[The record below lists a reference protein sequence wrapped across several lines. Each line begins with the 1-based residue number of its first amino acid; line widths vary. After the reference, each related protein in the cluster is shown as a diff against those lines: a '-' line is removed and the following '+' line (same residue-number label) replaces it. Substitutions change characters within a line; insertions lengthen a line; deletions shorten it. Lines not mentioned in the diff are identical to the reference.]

1 MFELTPFVKRNHVT
15 TYDPF
20 RLFDEMERSFF
31 KGSELGDFRADIR
44 DTGDAYELEA
54 DLPGV
59 KKEDIKAELNDG
71 YLTVSA
77 ESNTSKDEK
86 DDNGKY
92 ICRERYSGSYS
103 RSFYVGDTVTEQ
115 DISAKF
121 ENGTLKLTVP
131 KKESLPEKQNKYI
144 AIG

>member
-59 KKEDIKAELNDG
+59 KKEDIKVDLDNN
-71 YLTVSA
+71 YLTISA
-77 ESNTSKDEK
+77 ERHAEKDEK
-86 DDNGKY
+86 DRKGNY
-92 ICRERYSGSYS
+92 VRRERSYGSYS
-103 RSFYVGDTVTEQ
+103 RSFDVTGVQTEQ
-115 DISAKF
+115 ITAEYTD
-121 ENGTLKLTVP
+121 GVLKLHLP
-131 KKESLPEKQNKYI
+131 KKQEALPTTRRLEI
-144 AIG
+144 R

>member
-59 KKEDIKAELNDG
+59 KKEDIKVDLDNN
-71 YLTVSA
+71 YLTISA
-77 ESNTSKDEK
+77 ERHAEKDEK
-86 DDNGKY
+86 DKKGHY
-92 ICRERYSGSYS
+92 VRRERSYGSYS
-103 RSFYVGDTVTEQ
+103 RSFDVTGVQTEQ
-115 DISAKF
+115 ITAEYTD
-121 ENGTLKLTVP
+121 GVLKLHLP
-131 KKESLPEKQNKYI
+131 KKQEALPTTRRLEI
-144 AIG
+144 R

>member
-59 KKEDIKAELNDG
+59 KKEDIKVDLDNN
-71 YLTVSA
+71 YLTISA
-77 ESNTSKDEK
+77 ERHAEKDEK
-86 DDNGKY
+86 DKKGNY
-92 ICRERYSGSYS
+92 VRRERSYGSYS
-103 RSFYVGDTVTEQ
+103 RSFDVTGVQTEQ
-115 DISAKF
+115 ITAEYTD
-121 ENGTLKLTVP
+121 GVLKLHLP
-131 KKESLPEKQNKYI
+131 KKQEALSTTRRLEI
-144 AIG
+144 R

>member
-31 KGSELGDFRADIR
+31 NGSELGDFRADIR

-59 KKEDIKAELNDG
+59 KKEDIKVDLDNN
-71 YLTVSA
+71 YLTISA
-77 ESNTSKDEK
+77 ERHAEKDEK
-86 DDNGKY
+86 DKKGNY
-92 ICRERYSGSYS
+92 VRRERSYGSYS
-103 RSFYVGDTVTEQ
+103 RSFDVTGVQTEQ
-115 DISAKF
+115 ITAEYTD
-121 ENGTLKLTVP
+121 GVLKLHLP
-131 KKESLPEKQNKYI
+131 KKQEALPTTRRLEI
-144 AIG
+144 R

>member
-59 KKEDIKAELNDG
+59 KKEDIKVDLDNN
-71 YLTVSA
+71 YLTISA
-77 ESNTSKDEK
+77 ERHAEKDEK
-86 DDNGKY
+86 DKKGNY
-92 ICRERYSGSYS
+92 VRRERSYGSYS
-103 RSFYVGDTVTEQ
+103 RSFDVTGVQTEQ
-115 DISAKF
+115 ITAEYTD
-121 ENGTLKLTVP
+121 GVLKLHLP
-131 KKESLPEKQNKYI
+131 KKQEALPNTRRLEI
-144 AIG
+144 R

>member
-44 DTGDAYELEA
+44 DTGDAHELEA

-59 KKEDIKAELNDG
+59 KKEDIKVDLDNN
-71 YLTVSA
+71 YLTISA
-77 ESNTSKDEK
+77 ERHAEKDEK
-86 DDNGKY
+86 DKKGNY
-92 ICRERYSGSYS
+92 VRRERSYGSYS
-103 RSFYVGDTVTEQ
+103 RSFDVTGVQTEQ
-115 DISAKF
+115 ITAEYTD
-121 ENGTLKLTVP
+121 GVLKLHLP
-131 KKESLPEKQNKYI
+131 KKQEALPTTRRLEI
-144 AIG
+144 R

>member
-59 KKEDIKAELNDG
+59 KKEDIKVDLDNN
-71 YLTVSA
+71 YLTISA
-77 ESNTSKDEK
+77 ERHAEKDEK
-86 DDNGKY
+86 DKKGNY
-92 ICRERYSGSYS
+92 VRRERSYGSYS
-103 RSFYVGDTVTEQ
+103 RSFDVTGVQTEQ
-115 DISAKF
+115 ITAEYPD
-121 ENGTLKLTVP
+121 GVLKLHLP
-131 KKESLPEKQNKYI
+131 KKQEALPTTRRLEI
-144 AIG
+144 R

>member
-1 MFELTPFVKRNHVT
+1 MFELTPFVKRSHVA

-59 KKEDIKAELNDG
+59 KKEDIKVDLDNN
-71 YLTVSA
+71 YLTISA
-77 ESNTSKDEK
+77 ERHAEKDEK
-86 DDNGKY
+86 DKKGNY
-92 ICRERYSGSYS
+92 VRRERSYGSYS
-103 RSFYVGDTVTEQ
+103 RSFDVTGVQTEQ
-115 DISAKF
+115 ITAEYTD
-121 ENGTLKLTVP
+121 GVLKLHLP
-131 KKESLPEKQNKYI
+131 KKQEALPTTRRLEI
-144 AIG
+144 R

>member
-1 MFELTPFVKRNHVT
+1 MFELTPFVKRNHVA

-59 KKEDIKAELNDG
+59 KKEDIKVDLDNN
-71 YLTVSA
+71 YLTISA
-77 ESNTSKDEK
+77 ERHAEKDEK
-86 DDNGKY
+86 DKKGNY
-92 ICRERYSGSYS
+92 VRRERSYGSYS
-103 RSFYVGDTVTEQ
+103 RSF
-115 DISAKF
+115 DISGIKSAEIKGSY
-121 ENGTLKLTVP
+121 ENGVLKLVLP
-131 KKESLPEKQNKYI
+131 KEAPTAPTSRRLNLE
-144 AIG
+144 

>member
-59 KKEDIKAELNDG
+59 KKEDIKVDLDNN
-71 YLTVSA
+71 YLTISA
-77 ESNTSKDEK
+77 ERHAEQDEK
-86 DDNGKY
+86 DKKGNY
-92 ICRERYSGSYS
+92 VRRERSYGSYS
-103 RSFYVGDTVTEQ
+103 RSFNVSGINTDAIKAAYKSGILE
-115 DISAKF
+115 I
-121 ENGTLKLTVP
+121 TLPTQAEVAP
-131 KKESLPEKQNKYI
+131 AARTIQIE
-144 AIG
+144 G

>member
-31 KGSELGDFRADIR
+31 NGSELGDFRADIR

-59 KKEDIKAELNDG
+59 KKEDIKVDLDNN
-71 YLTVSA
+71 YLTISA
-77 ESNTSKDEK
+77 ERHAEKDEK
-86 DDNGKY
+86 DKKGNY
-92 ICRERYSGSYS
+92 VRRERSYGSYS
-103 RSFYVGDTVTEQ
+103 RSFDVTGVQTEQ
-115 DISAKF
+115 ITAEYTD
-121 ENGTLKLTVP
+121 GVLKLHLP
-131 KKESLPEKQNKYI
+131 KKQEAMPTTRRLEI
-144 AIG
+144 R

>member
-59 KKEDIKAELNDG
+59 KKEDIKVDLDNN
-71 YLTVSA
+71 YLTISA
-77 ESNTSKDEK
+77 ERHAEKDEK
-86 DDNGKY
+86 DKKGNY
-92 ICRERYSGSYS
+92 VRRERSYGSYS
-103 RSFYVGDTVTEQ
+103 RSFDVTGVQTEQ
-115 DISAKF
+115 ITAEYTD
-121 ENGTLKLTVP
+121 GVLKLHLP
-131 KKESLPEKQNKYI
+131 KKQEALPTTRRLEI
-144 AIG
+144 R

>member
-31 KGSELGDFRADIR
+31 KGSALGDFRADLR

-59 KKEDIKAELNDG
+59 KKEDIKVDLDNN
-71 YLTVSA
+71 YLTISA
-77 ESNTSKDEK
+77 ERHAEKDEK
-86 DDNGKY
+86 DKKGNY
-92 ICRERYSGSYS
+92 VRRERSYGSYS
-103 RSFYVGDTVTEQ
+103 RSFDVTGVQTEQ
-115 DISAKF
+115 ITAEYTD
-121 ENGTLKLTVP
+121 GVLKLHLP
-131 KKESLPEKQNKYI
+131 KKQEALPTTRRLEI
-144 AIG
+144 R

>member
-1 MFELTPFVKRNHVT
+1 MFELTQFVKRNHVA

-59 KKEDIKAELNDG
+59 KKEDIKVDLDNN
-71 YLTVSA
+71 YLTISA
-77 ESNTSKDEK
+77 ERHAEKDEK
-86 DDNGKY
+86 DKKGNY
-92 ICRERYSGSYS
+92 VRRERSYGSYS
-103 RSFYVGDTVTEQ
+103 RSFDVTGVQTEQ
-115 DISAKF
+115 ITAEYTD
-121 ENGTLKLTVP
+121 GVLKLHLP
-131 KKESLPEKQNKYI
+131 KKQEALPTTRRLEI
-144 AIG
+144 R

>member
-1 MFELTPFVKRNHVT
+1 MFELTPFVKRNHVA

-59 KKEDIKAELNDG
+59 KKEDIKVDLDNN
-71 YLTVSA
+71 YLTISA
-77 ESNTSKDEK
+77 ERHAEKDEK
-86 DDNGKY
+86 DKNT
-92 ICRERYSGSYS
+92 S
-103 RSFYVGDTVTEQ
+103 R
-115 DISAKF
+115 
-121 ENGTLKLTVP
+121 
-131 KKESLPEKQNKYI
+131 
-144 AIG
+144 

>member
-59 KKEDIKAELNDG
+59 KKEDIKVDLDNN
-71 YLTVSA
+71 YLTISA
-77 ESNTSKDEK
+77 ERHAEKDEK
-86 DDNGKY
+86 DKKGNY
-92 ICRERYSGSYS
+92 VRRERSYGSYS
-103 RSFYVGDTVTEQ
+103 RSFDVTGVQTEQ
-115 DISAKF
+115 ITAEYTD
-121 ENGTLKLTVP
+121 GVLKLHLP
-131 KKESLPEKQNKYI
+131 KKQETLPTTRRLEI
-144 AIG
+144 R

>member
-59 KKEDIKAELNDG
+59 KKEDIKVDLDNN
-71 YLTVSA
+71 YLTISA
-77 ESNTSKDEK
+77 ERHAEKDEK
-86 DDNGKY
+86 DKKGNY
-92 ICRERYSGSYS
+92 VRRERSYGSYS
-103 RSFYVGDTVTEQ
+103 RSFDVTGVQTEQ
-115 DISAKF
+115 ITAEYTD
-121 ENGTLKLTVP
+121 GVLKLHLP
-131 KKESLPEKQNKYI
+131 KKQEAMPTTRRLEI
-144 AIG
+144 R